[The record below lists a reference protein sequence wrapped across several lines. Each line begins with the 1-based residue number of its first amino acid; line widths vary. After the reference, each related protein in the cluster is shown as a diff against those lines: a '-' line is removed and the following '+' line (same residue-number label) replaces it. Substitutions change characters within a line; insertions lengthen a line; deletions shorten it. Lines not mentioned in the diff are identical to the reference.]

1 LTSVPEAREYLR
13 FLFFAIWHS
22 SDVSHTSSSFMIL
35 LGRILCSAL
44 EKDLRFCRDNQSIVV
59 AVGAG

>member
-1 LTSVPEAREYLR
+1 
-13 FLFFAIWHS
+13 
-22 SDVSHTSSSFMIL
+22 MIL